1 MTGTHTRFIGVTM
14 TNSIDFV
21 RRVFAV
27 WQSGDSVL
35 LLRNAHDE
43 ERLTA
48 FDVQE
53 TVTPAAETGWAS
65 LTFTPVQSDSVAQV
79 SFTSGT
85 EGNPKGILLTHANLA
100 DMVER
105 LNSVMQMDASIRE
118 YVGVPVYHSFGFGR
132 CRAIATFGG
141 RFYVPPAGFDP
152 LEIRD
157 MLVRGEINA
166 ISAVPSLWR
175 TLFECEDLFGDECSR
190 VRWIEIGSQY
200 MSAAEKLRLK
210 ALFPNAR
217 IVQHYGLTE
226 ASRSTFL
233 DISATQDP
241 TLLESVGKPVG
252 DTRIQCLGDGRIAI
266 RGSLTSRRRW
276 AAGEYED
283 ILVDGWLET
292 SDLGQLKDG
301 YLFYLGRAD
310 DQINCGGIK
319 LSPDRIEQAVRNRLA
334 LEGGLACAR
343 VPDPMRGDGVV
354 LAVRQDV
361 PIDDG
366 HVRKAAEQVLEAM
379 GVAIGRSLHLLRL
392 ELLPVTDT
400 GKIKRKALQDLFLQQ
415 QAVPVSNA
423 GKAASTSVADL
434 SPRELELMTLWQ
446 QLLNVDDIGLHESF
460 YDLGGDSLTA
470 ITAIIKMKK
479 LGVPEAI
486 CRGILQGQTIAE
498 LAHREQQTA
507 GSSHAPT
514 ADTNALIQCAGGG
527 SAVVSLAG
535 DSMAAMR
542 NNMNIRIV
550 RGILV
555 LLVIFAH
562 WSEGMFNY
570 LPRGLSD
577 IQPWLAPLMAAGTPG
592 FAILYGV
599 AMGYSFYPLFVRTPS
614 RLAGLLKPI
623 ALLLAGGIVLLAGVD
638 CLEIYLHGQPMTATV
653 VANTFY
659 GVLTFYLLA
668 TLTIYGWFALIRWL
682 DLPVFSAVVLAV
694 GCHLLYLNVMQ
705 PLGAIPAEGIVE
717 LAKILVAAK
726 YSYFNMMCGVLLG
739 VALGI
744 GLLDNKTLLARRGF
758 AVLALLLIACAVWL
772 SQVVG
777 ELGQWAI
784 WPTRKVEAWRWF
796 FYLGLGLLLLAIFDR
811 LLSHYHRFPRFIAGL
826 FQIVAVIGLMAFPFF
841 VLHELVEP
849 VKNILGATGLPNSI
863 ALLISMTA
871 FLVGAFYI
879 VRLGH
884 RFQF

>member
-1 MTGTHTRFIGVTM
+1 MTGTHTRFIGITM

-21 RRVFAV
+21 RRVFAAY
-27 WQSGDSVL
+27 QSGDAVL

-43 ERLTA
+43 ERLAA
-48 FDVQE
+48 FAVQE
-53 TVTPAAETGWAS
+53 IVTPDAETGWAS
-65 LTFTPVQSDSVAQV
+65 LDFTPVQSDAIAQI

-85 EGNPKGILLTHANLA
+85 EGSPKGILLTHANLA

-105 LNSVMQMDASIRE
+105 LNSVMCMDAGIRE

-175 TLFECEDLFGDECSR
+175 TLFECEDLFGDECRR

-210 ALFPNAR
+210 SLFPNAR

-233 DISATQDP
+233 DISATPDP
-241 TLLESVGKPVG
+241 ALLESVGKPVG
-252 DTRIQCLGDGRIAI
+252 DTRVQCLPDGRIAI
-266 RGSLTSRRRW
+266 SGSLTSRRRW
-276 AAGEYED
+276 VAGGYED

-292 SDLGQLKDG
+292 SDLGELKDG

-319 LSPDRIEQAVRNRLA
+319 LSPDRIEQAVRSQLA

-343 VPDPMRGDGVV
+343 VPDAMRGDGVV
-354 LAVRQDV
+354 LAVSQDV
-361 PIDDG
+361 SVDDG
-366 HVRKAAEQVLEAM
+366 QLRQAAEQVLEAM
-379 GVAIGRSLHLLRL
+379 GVSIGRSLHLLRL
-392 ELLPVTDT
+392 EHLPVTDT
-400 GKIKRKALQDLFLQQ
+400 GKIKRKALRDLFLQQ
-415 QAVPVSNA
+415 QTGPGATHPEVTR
-423 GKAASTSVADL
+423 TSAETL
-434 SPRELELMTLWQ
+434 SPRELELMAVWQ
-446 QLLNVDDIGLHESF
+446 QLLNVGDIGLHESF

-479 LGVPEAI
+479 LGIPDEI

-498 LAHREQQTA
+498 LARREQEADGNSQSPTA
-507 GSSHAPT
+507 GT
-514 ADTNALIQCAGGG
+514 DALLRREGGG
-527 SAVVSLAG
+527 FGVVSLAG
-535 DSMAAMR
+535 DAMAAMR

-562 WSEGMFNY
+562 WSEGLFDY
-570 LPRGLSD
+570 LPQGLTG
-577 IQPWLAPLMAAGTPG
+577 IKPWLAPLLAAGTPG

-599 AMGYSFYPLFVRTPS
+599 AMGYSFYPLFTRTPS
-614 RLAGLLKPI
+614 RLVGLLKPI

-638 CLEIYLHGQPMTATV
+638 CLETYLHGQPLTATV
-653 VANTFY
+653 VANSFY

-668 TLTIYGWFALIRWL
+668 TLTIYAWFTLIRWL

-694 GCHLLYLNVMQ
+694 VCHLLYLNVMQ
-705 PLGAIPAEGIVE
+705 PLGAIPADGIVE

-726 YSYFNMMCGVLLG
+726 YGYFNMMCGVLLG

-744 GLLDNKTLLARRGF
+744 GLLDHKTLLARRGTGI
-758 AVLALLLIACAVWL
+758 LALLLIACAVWL

-777 ELGQWAI
+777 EQGQWAI

-796 FYLGLGLLLLAIFDR
+796 FYLGLGLLLLVIFNR
-811 LLSHYHRFPRFIAGL
+811 LLCDYHRFPRLITGL

-841 VLHELVEP
+841 VMHELVLP
-849 VKNILGATGLPNSI
+849 VKNILAATGLPNSV
-863 ALLISMTA
+863 ALLIAMTA
-871 FLVGAFYI
+871 FLVGAFYVI
-879 VRLGH
+879 RLGH